1 LGLGLIGSRV
11 YDGKK
16 GDVMKKLIITFSFC
30 AIFILV
36 CPFAANA
43 QVSPEAMQAF
53 QAANIRIIEQRTD
66 PIDFTLPLLG
76 GGTKTL
82 SSYKGQVVILNFWAT
97 WCPPCRAEM
106 PSMETLYQRFKAQG
120 LEILA
125 VDIGEDNATVQR
137 FINNNRY
144 TFPVLMDTNKRVST
158 LYGIEAIPTSYI
170 IDREGKIIAKITGS
184 IHWDTPR
191 IIAAFDALLKSK

>member
-1 LGLGLIGSRV
+1 
-11 YDGKK
+11 
-16 GDVMKKLIITFSFC
+16 MNKKLYF
-30 AIFILV
+30 IFYIGVVFFLV
-36 CPFAANA
+36 PHLIYT
-43 QVSPEAMQAF
+43 QVSSEAKQAF
-53 QAANIRIIEQRTD
+53 QTANVRILEQRIN
-66 PIDFTLPLLG
+66 PIDFTLPLLNG
-76 GGTKTL
+76 ETVSL
-82 SSYKGQVVILNFWAT
+82 SDYKGKVVILNFWAT